1 MTKINNQPTSAI
13 NEDAQTLLSS
23 LTIKEVQLNSSRV
36 QLAVFPE
43 QQKAVSEKVQTACG
57 LTLPS
62 FGEKSQNS
70 QNSENSDITI
80 LATQPNKWLLISEEK
95 PAWFA
100 DIVDNETAFI
110 NEQSSA
116 FSVIEITGAGSL
128 ALMQQLSFIDWQ
140 TAKPVVLTQLASD
153 YNGIVE
159 RLGDTPAD
167 GYRIYTTRSM
177 AKSFWEM
184 LKILAQR

>member
-1 MTKINNQPTSAI
+1 MTNVTINNQPTSAI
-13 NEDAQTLLSS
+13 GKHTAHLSNVDIQEVALDS
-23 LTIKEVQLNSSRV
+23 NLT

-43 QQKAVSEKVQTACG
+43 QQKAVSEKIQTTCG

-62 FGEKSQNS
+62 FGEKS

-80 LATQPNKWLLISEEK
+80 LATQPDKWLLISEEK
-95 PAWFA
+95 PVWLA
-100 DIVDNETAFI
+100 DIVDNESVFI

-140 TAKPVVLTQLASD
+140 TAKPVVLTQLATD

-167 GYRIYTTRSM
+167 GYRIYITRSM

-184 LKILAQR
+184 LKILA